1 LCTFNAL
8 SGKRGRDGG
17 ERERKGEREKVYSC
31 AHDTRLTGG
40 GEEGESILG
49 SVERY
54 SKVE

>member
-1 LCTFNAL
+1 M
-8 SGKRGRDGG
+8 G
-17 ERERKGEREKVYSC
+17 EKERKGEREKVYSC